1 MPEAVLVK
9 VCGLTDPREAL
20 ACVASGAWAI
30 GLVFAAESPRRV
42 SAETARRVVDALPA
56 EVRKVGVF
64 VDPHAG
70 EVAELVEACHLTDV
84 QVYGGAVDVAAIRAA
99 CARPVFQG
107 FAVHGSA
114 ALDAARRSDADLVLL
129 DAGVH
134 GRHGGTGTTFDW
146 SLLDG
151 VDLGRPF
158 ALAGGLTPANV
169 AEAVRRAR
177 PAVVDVSSGV
187 ERAPGSKDPELVRAF
202 IRGAHEGAT
211 AWSAA

>member
-1 MPEAVLVK
+1 MRLREGPAGITMEIRDNGRGFRAGPGSPADAGATPRRATDCSGCATGRTSSAVRWRSGAAPGSGRSSPCSCRGGEARSGGDWRRSVPEAVLVK

-84 QVYGGAVDVAAIRAA
+84 QVYGG
-99 CARPVFQG
+99 G
-107 FAVHGSA
+107 GS
-114 ALDAARRSDADLVLL
+114 
-129 DAGVH
+129 
-134 GRHGGTGTTFDW
+134 T
-146 SLLDG
+146 
-151 VDLGRPF
+151 
-158 ALAGGLTPANV
+158 
-169 AEAVRRAR
+169 
-177 PAVVDVSSGV
+177 
-187 ERAPGSKDPELVRAF
+187 
-202 IRGAHEGAT
+202 
-211 AWSAA
+211 